1 MAYDTRYERLIAE
14 NYDDLYGVLRDPSGD
29 ARFYLELARQSG
41 EPVLELGCGTGRV
54 LLPIAR
60 AGIECVGLDTS
71 AAMLEVLARK
81 QPPPHLR
88 LLQGDMRSFRLES
101 RFPLITAPF
110 RAFQHLLDVDAQLEA
125 LANVRRHLTEEGLFA
140 FDVFDP
146 KLELMAHPDDVEAL
160 GATFTHDGVEV
171 RRYDTVR
178 RDRTRQVSSVA
189 FRFESA
195 REDLSGEA
203 CVEMRWFYRYELEHL
218 LVRAGFT
225 RLTFLR
231 DFQGGPW
238 QAGGETVVLA
248 RP

>member
-14 NYDDLYGVLRDPSGD
+14 SYDDLYGVVRDPSGD
-29 ARFYLELARQSG
+29 AAFYLDLARQSG
-41 EPVLELGCGTGRV
+41 GPVLELGCGTGRV

-71 AAMLEVLARK
+71 AAMLEVFARR
-81 QPPPHLR
+81 QPPPHVR
-88 LLQGDMRSFRLES
+88 LVQGDMRSFRLES

-110 RAFQHLLDVDAQLEA
+110 RALQHLLDLEAQLEA
-125 LANVRRHLTEEGLFA
+125 LTNVRRHLTEGGLFA

-146 KLELMAHPDDVEAL
+146 KLELLAAPDGVETL
-160 GATFTHDGVEV
+160 GATFVHEGVDV
-171 RRYDTVR
+171 RRYETAR
-178 RDRTRQVSSVA
+178 RDRNRQVSSVA

-203 CVEMRWFYRYELEHL
+203 HVEMRWFYRYELEHL

-225 RLTFLR
+225 RLTFLG
-231 DFQGGPW
+231 DFRGGPW
-238 QAGGETVVLA
+238 QAGGETIVLA